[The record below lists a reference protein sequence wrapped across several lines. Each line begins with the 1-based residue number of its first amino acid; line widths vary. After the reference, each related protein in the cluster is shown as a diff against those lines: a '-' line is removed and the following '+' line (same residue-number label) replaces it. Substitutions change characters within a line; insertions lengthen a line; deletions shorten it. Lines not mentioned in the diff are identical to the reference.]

1 MERTILIAKSYDQGL
16 FYSKKFKNE
25 TEAISYGEK
34 INSQRKS
41 DIITYI
47 KEKYSNHRWDVDIID
62 FNSDKTL
69 VSLIIVNS
77 RKNARLIAKILKE
90 YDDTLKIKIN
100 KIY

>member
-25 TEAISYGEK
+25 AEAISYGEK
-34 INSQRKS
+34 TRRRS

-47 KEKYSNHRWDVDIID
+47 KEKHSNHRWDVDIID
-62 FNSDKTL
+62 LNNETNKL
-69 VSLIIVNS
+69 SLIIVNS